1 MNNPLDQAVQER
13 ELAALLRRLD
23 QRLTNLERAAQLPY
37 SAARGQLHVVDD
49 AGTIISTVGRQ
60 ADGTVG
66 VTVAASPPPP
76 TPLAPLVQPATAAL
90 NVTWDGQWVDA
101 YSSPLNLSHVEVHVG
116 EGADFTPSPQ
126 SMAATLAAAGASITL
141 ATTTYTPLW
150 VRLVAVNAAGAR
162 GPASAATKGTALKVV
177 SDDLVD
183 GIIGELQIANSAIT
197 AAKIALGAINSS
209 AIAEAAITAS
219 KIGQAAVIAGK
230 LAADSVTPGTI
241 ASNTVTAREITAGA
255 ITTAKLAAGAV
266 TAAELAAGAVT
277 AGKIAAGTITATEL
291 ATNAVIAGKIAADA
305 VTAGTIAANAV
316 TAREIKAG
324 TITAD
329 RIAANSITAGQLA
342 AGAVTAAKLSADA
355 IDGKTITGVT
365 LVGSTIQTA
374 LTGRRVLL
382 SPTDPTD
389 GSANPSALLY
399 SGASTEKAP
408 ARLTAEVRAIEGGA
422 GTGTGTSGK
431 VAAARSVA
439 FYSAA
444 TARLTAPQ
452 MTTDGSHT
460 PRLQLSSGG
469 PNTGYVPQGMFSL
482 SASGPGLAGEAFFG
496 GAAGS
501 GPDADGLVY
510 AYVRRFS
517 DLKSAIEQLRP
528 DSWSIQLADQIAT
541 ISLDTNGLAIKAL
554 QGEVLIQTQTGLRVQ
569 YGDITLQGGGFVKND
584 ATWITPTLNGGATG
598 IDGWQAPGIKAMPD
612 GTVALRGLIQI
623 PASFPGGVIATIDD
637 PALRPRLPEIFAVAN
652 ANESIS
658 QLYVKANGDIETW
671 KTTGGWISLDTVRWS
686 IID

>member
-1 MNNPLDQAVQER
+1 MLNALDQTVQQR
-13 ELAALLRRLD
+13 ELAALLKRID
-23 QRLTNLERAAQLPY
+23 QRLDNLERAAQLPY

-49 AGTIISTVGRQ
+49 AGTIISTIGRQ
-60 ADGTVG
+60 VDGTVG

-76 TPLAPLVQPATAAL
+76 TPLAPLVQPAMAAL

-101 YSSPLNLSHVEVHVG
+101 YKSPLNLSHVEVHVG
-116 EGADFTPSPQ
+116 EGADFTPNPQ
-126 SMAATLAAAGASITL
+126 TMAATLAAAGASITL

-150 VRLVAVNAAGAR
+150 VRLVGINAAGAS

-177 SDDLVD
+177 SDDLVN

-197 AAKIALGAINSS
+197 AAKIAVGAINND
-209 AIAEAAITAS
+209 AIAAAAVTAA

-266 TAAELAAGAVT
+266 TTTELAAGAVT

-291 ATNAVIAGKIAADA
+291 AANSVIAAKIAADA
-305 VTAGTIAANAV
+305 VAAGKIAANAV

-365 LVGSTIQTA
+365 IVGSTIQTG

-389 GSANPSALLY
+389 GSDNPSALLY
-399 SGASTEKAP
+399 SGANTEKAP
-408 ARLTAEVRAIEGGA
+408 ARLTAEVRVLNEGA
-422 GTGTGTSGK
+422 GATGQM
-431 VAAARSVA
+431 APRSVLP
-439 FYSAA
+439 SAA

-460 PRLQLSSGG
+460 PRLQLNSGG
-469 PNTGYVPQGMFSL
+469 PNTGYVQQGSFSL
-482 SASGPGLAGEAFFG
+482 SASGTGLAGETFVG
-496 GAAGS
+496 GSAGYAPGS
-501 GPDADGLVY
+501 EGLVY
-510 AYVRRFS
+510 SYVRRYT
-517 DLKSAIEQLRP
+517 DLKVAIEQLRP
-528 DSWSIQLADQIAT
+528 ESWSVQLSDQIAAMYLE
-541 ISLDTNGLAIKAL
+541 SNGLIIRAL
-554 QGEVLIQTQTGLRVQ
+554 LGEVLLQTKDGIRMN
-569 YGDITLQGGGFVKND
+569 GGNITLDANGIIKN
-584 ATWITPTLNGGATG
+584 AYTSWVTPTWKNGCAQLAS
-598 IDGWQAPGIKAMPD
+598 WQAVGVKRRPD
-612 GTVALRGLIQI
+612 GMVAMRGIASI
-623 PASFPGGVIATIDD
+623 PAGFTSGVVCTIDD
-637 PALRPRLPEIFAVAN
+637 PALRPRVGEVFAVATPNNVQANLFVQPNGNVEVWN
-652 ANESIS
+652 ATGN
-658 QLYVKANGDIETW
+658 L
-671 KTTGGWISLDTVRWS
+671 GGWLSFGCTEWS
-686 IID
+686 VVD